1 MYDLIK
7 DTIKGIFLVLFFLVL
22 GVATDFDWRF
32 WLLLSLGLLSI
43 FYRSYRG
50 DYRR

>member
-1 MYDLIK
+1 MEAYIRGFIK
-7 DTIKGIFLVLFFLVL
+7 DALVGLFFLFV
-22 GVATDFDWRF
+22 GVVTGFDWRF
-32 WLLLSLGLLSI
+32 WLLLSLGLLRV